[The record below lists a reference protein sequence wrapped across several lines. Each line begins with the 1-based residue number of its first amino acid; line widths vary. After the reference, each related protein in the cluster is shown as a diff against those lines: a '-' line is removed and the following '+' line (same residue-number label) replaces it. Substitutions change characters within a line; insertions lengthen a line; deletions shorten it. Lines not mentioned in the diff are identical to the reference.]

1 MNVNRLAG
9 WYAALASLLA
19 TAVLIADDG
28 GAAVEAE
35 ASDPDA
41 PASARGDLTIEE
53 ARGQAR
59 LLHGT
64 YNAALRTIHRRYF
77 DAEEKE
83 AIPAK
88 ALEDM
93 FPEIDEGTGRTT
105 RWISVNTPA
114 MNVDHEPRDGFEK
127 QAAEALA
134 EGKKEFESVE
144 GSVYHRA
151 GEVRLVA
158 SCLKCHLSS
167 LTRQVQKDRVAA
179 LVISIPVRTE

>member
-1 MNVNRLAG
+1 MSVKHRTALH
-9 WYAALASLLA
+9 AALASFLA

-28 GAAVEAE
+28 GPAVEAE
-35 ASDPDA
+35 AAQSA
-41 PASARGDLTIEE
+41 PTSARGDVTVEE
-53 ARGQAR
+53 AREQAR

-93 FPEIDEGTGRTT
+93 FSEVDEGTGRTT

-134 EGKKEFESVE
+134 EGKKEFESIE
-144 GSVYHRA
+144 AGEYHRA

-179 LVISIPVRTE
+179 LVISMPVRAE